1 MRRQIMALVVG
12 LTTLV
17 ILAFAIPVGFLIQS
31 AVVASA
37 ERAAVQQANNLALVA
52 RNGTSSELQASLNLL
67 PQDADHRSSVQLS
80 NGTVLGKLPPASDQA
95 QSYPGDQV
103 PPPEQVPNRNGRP
116 GPLPGGPGGEQAQLR
131 QVPGGEVAQLA
142 VRTSS
147 GEIGLVQ
154 VYVSDAALHSGVVR
168 WLLLL
173 GGGCIA
179 LLLLSALG
187 AELLTRRIVRPLVQT
202 AETAHQLTA
211 GDVTARAP
219 TNGPREVAEVGSSL
233 NQLADRID
241 ELVAEERETVA
252 NLSHRMR
259 TPLTALRLESESL
272 RDPAERE
279 RIATQASALE
289 RTLTAV
295 IHAARRPQ
303 REGRLPAAD
312 ATAVVG
318 DRVAFWS
325 ALTDEQERACT
336 LTLPD
341 GPLIVRASAE
351 DLAAA
356 VDALIE
362 NVVAHTPEGTPF
374 AVSLR
379 SAPPNSS
386 TSWGSSSSVDLSPT
400 DSLVPD
406 APPSLD
412 PAAVRAYRPGS
423 TARPARSNAV
433 LSPGSAVNPPL
444 PSGGASAFTP
454 RLSSLSGLTELTVSD
469 AGPGLPDGAG
479 IRGRSDRG
487 SSGLG
492 LSIARRCA
500 QASGGWMDTGRSPT
514 GGAQVTLYLGAP

>member
-17 ILAFAIPVGFLIQS
+17 ILAFAIPVALLIRS
-31 AVVASA
+31 SVVQNA
-37 ERAAVQQANNLALVA
+37 ERAAVLQANNVALTIRTNNSQSAIESYLKVLAQNNDRRTSV
-52 RNGTSSELQASLNLL
+52 RTPNGALLGTAPPGLGGPVRSGSGAPPSGAPPNLGGN
-67 PQDADHRSSVQLS
+67 
-80 NGTVLGKLPPASDQA
+80 NG
-95 QSYPGDQV
+95 
-103 PPPEQVPNRNGRP
+103 PPP
-116 GPLPGGPGGEQAQLR
+116 GGEGGEQAQLR
-131 QVPGGEVAQLA
+131 QIPGGVVAELP
-142 VRTSS
+142 VRLSD
-147 GEIGLVQ
+147 GVYFVQ
-154 VYVSDAALHSGVVR
+154 VYVSNAALHSGEVGRLMLIV
-168 WLLLL
+168 
-173 GGGCIA
+173 GGSLA
-179 LLLLSALG
+179 LLVVSVLG

-219 TNGPREVAEVGSSL
+219 TNGPREVAEVGASL

-312 ATAVVG
+312 ATAVVR

-341 GPLIVRASAE
+341 GPLTVRASAE

-379 SAPPNSS
+379 SAPLNSP
-386 TSWGSSSSVDLSPT
+386 TSWGSSGSVDLSPT
-400 DSLVPD
+400 DSLVPE

-433 LSPGSAVNPPL
+433 LSPGGAVNPPL
-444 PSGGASAFTP
+444 PSGGASAFAP

>member
-17 ILAFAIPVGFLIQS
+17 ILAFAIPVALLIRS
-31 AVVASA
+31 SVVQNA
-37 ERAAVQQANNLALVA
+37 ERAAVLQANNVALTIRTNNSQSAIDSYLKVLAQNNDRRTSV
-52 RNGTSSELQASLNLL
+52 RTPNGALL
-67 PQDADHRSSVQLS
+67 GTAPPGLGGPVRSGSGAPSGAPPNVGGN
-80 NGTVLGKLPPASDQA
+80 NG
-95 QSYPGDQV
+95 
-103 PPPEQVPNRNGRP
+103 PPP
-116 GPLPGGPGGEQAQLR
+116 GGEGGEQAQLR
-131 QVPGGEVAQLA
+131 QIPGGVVAELP
-142 VRTSS
+142 VRLSD
-147 GEIGLVQ
+147 GVYFVQ
-154 VYVSDAALHSGVVR
+154 VYVSNAALHSGEVGRLMLIV
-168 WLLLL
+168 
-173 GGGCIA
+173 GGSLA
-179 LLLLSALG
+179 LLVVSVLG

-219 TNGPREVAEVGSSL
+219 TNGPREVAEVGASL

-312 ATAVVG
+312 ATAVVR

-374 AVSLR
+374 AVSLQ
-379 SAPPNSS
+379 SAPPNST
-386 TSWGSSSSVDLSPT
+386 TSWGSSGPVDLSPT
-400 DSLVPD
+400 DSLVPN
-406 APPSLD
+406 AAPSLD
-412 PAAVRAYRPGS
+412 PAAVRGYRLGS
-423 TARPARSNAV
+423 TARPNAV
-433 LSPGSAVNPPL
+433 LSPGGAVNPPL
-444 PSGGASAFTP
+444 SSGGASAFTP

>member
-1 MRRQIMALVVG
+1 
-12 LTTLV
+12 
-17 ILAFAIPVGFLIQS
+17 
-31 AVVASA
+31 
-37 ERAAVQQANNLALVA
+37 
-52 RNGTSSELQASLNLL
+52 
-67 PQDADHRSSVQLS
+67 
-80 NGTVLGKLPPASDQA
+80 
-95 QSYPGDQV
+95 
-103 PPPEQVPNRNGRP
+103 
-116 GPLPGGPGGEQAQLR
+116 
-131 QVPGGEVAQLA
+131 
-142 VRTSS
+142 
-147 GEIGLVQ
+147 
-154 VYVSDAALHSGVVR
+154 
-168 WLLLL
+168 
-173 GGGCIA
+173 
-179 LLLLSALG
+179 
-187 AELLTRRIVRPLVQT
+187 
-202 AETAHQLTA
+202 
-211 GDVTARAP
+211 
-219 TNGPREVAEVGSSL
+219 
-233 NQLADRID
+233 
-241 ELVAEERETVA
+241 
-252 NLSHRMR
+252 
-259 TPLTALRLESESL
+259 LTALRLESESL

-312 ATAVVG
+312 ATAVVR

-386 TSWGSSSSVDLSPT
+386 SSWGVPGSVDPGPT
-400 DSLVPD
+400 ESLVPD

-412 PAAVRAYRPGS
+412 PAVVRSFGAASSAGS
-423 TARPARSNAV
+423 ARSNAV
-433 LSPGSAVNPPL
+433 LNPDGPGSPPL
-444 PSGGASAFTP
+444 PSGGTGAFSP
-454 RLSSLSGLTELTVSD
+454 RLSSLSGLTELTISD
-469 AGPGLPDGAG
+469 AGPGLPEGAG

>member
-1 MRRQIMALVVG
+1 MRRQIMAMVVG

-17 ILAFAIPVGFLIQS
+17 ILAFAIPVALLIRS
-31 AVVASA
+31 SVVENA
-37 ERAAVQQANNLALVA
+37 ERAAVLQANNVALTIRTNNSQTAIDSYLKVLAQNND
-52 RNGTSSELQASLNLL
+52 RRTSVRA
-67 PQDADHRSSVQLS
+67 PD
-80 NGTVLGKLPPASDQA
+80 GTVLGTAPPGAGG
-95 QSYPGDQV
+95 PF
-103 PPPEQVPNRNGRP
+103 RP
-116 GPLPGGPGGEQAQLR
+116 GNGPPSGTFPNQGENRGPPPGGEGGQQAQLR
-131 QVPGGEVAQLA
+131 QIPGGVVAELPVA
-142 VRTSS
+142 LPAGTYF
-147 GEIGLVQ
+147 VQ
-154 VYVSDAALHSGVVR
+154 VYVSNAALHSGEVGRLMLVV
-168 WLLLL
+168 
-173 GGGCIA
+173 GGSLA
-179 LLLLSALG
+179 LLIVSVLG

-219 TNGPREVAEVGSSL
+219 TDGPREVAEVGASL

-312 ATAVVG
+312 ATAVVR

-325 ALTDEQERACT
+325 ALTDEQERTCT
-336 LTLPD
+336 LLLPD

-386 TSWGSSSSVDLSPT
+386 SSWSFPGSMEPDPT

-406 APPSLD
+406 APSLD
-412 PAAVRAYRPGS
+412 PAVVRSFGPSSAAGS
-423 TARPARSNAV
+423 ARSNTV
-433 LSPGSAVNPPL
+433 LDPDGAGGPPL
-444 PSGGASAFTP
+444 QSGGAGVFGP

-469 AGPGLPDGAG
+469 AGPGLPEGAG

>member
-17 ILAFAIPVGFLIQS
+17 ILAFAIPVALLIRS
-31 AVVASA
+31 SVVQNA
-37 ERAAVQQANNLALVA
+37 ERAAVLQANNVALTIRTNNNQAAIESYLKALAQNKDRRTSVRTPDGTLLGTA
-52 RNGTSSELQASLNLL
+52 PPGAAGPGNG
-67 PQDADHRSSVQLS
+67 
-80 NGTVLGKLPPASDQA
+80 PPAESA
-95 QSYPGDQV
+95 PNETENNR
-103 PPPEQVPNRNGRP
+103 PPP
-116 GPLPGGPGGEQAQLR
+116 GGEGGEQAQLR
-131 QVPGGEVAQLA
+131 QIPGGQVAELA
-142 VRTSS
+142 LRLPD
-147 GEIGLVQ
+147 GMYFVQ
-154 VYVSDAALHSGVVR
+154 VYVSNAALHSGEVGRLMLVV
-168 WLLLL
+168 
-173 GGGCIA
+173 GGSLA
-179 LLLLSALG
+179 LLVVSVLG

-202 AETAHQLTA
+202 AETAHLLTA

-303 REGRLPAAD
+303 REGRLPSAD
-312 ATAVVG
+312 ATAVVR

-336 LTLPD
+336 LTLPH

-379 SAPPNSS
+379 SAPPNPS
-386 TSWGSSSSVDLSPT
+386 TSWDLTGSVGAGST
-400 DSLVPD
+400 GSLGPD
-406 APPSLD
+406 AAASLD
-412 PAAVRAYRPGS
+412 PPADRTFGPGS
-423 TARPARSNAV
+423 AAAPARFNSV
-433 LSPGSAVNPPL
+433 LSPEGAVSAPG
-444 PSGGASAFTP
+444 PSVGAAAFSP

-500 QASGGWMDTGRSPT
+500 QASGGWMDTGSSPT

>member
-17 ILAFAIPVGFLIQS
+17 ILAFAIPVAILIRS
-31 AVVASA
+31 AVLQNA
-37 ERAAVQQANNLALVA
+37 ERAAVLQANNVALFIRTNNNQAAIESYLKALAQNNDRRTSV
-52 RNGTSSELQASLNLL
+52 RIPNGTILGTAPPGGGDLGLAVPGNGLPSGSPPNLGENN
-67 PQDADHRSSVQLS
+67 R
-80 NGTVLGKLPPASDQA
+80 
-95 QSYPGDQV
+95 
-103 PPPEQVPNRNGRP
+103 PPP
-116 GPLPGGPGGEQAQLR
+116 GGEGGEQAQLR
-131 QVPGGEVAQLA
+131 QISGGQVAEL
-142 VRTSS
+142 
-147 GEIGLVQ
+147 GLRLPDGLYFVQ
-154 VYVSDAALHSGVVR
+154 VYVSDSALHSGEVGRLMLV
-168 WLLLL
+168 L
-173 GGGCIA
+173 GGSLA
-179 LLLLSALG
+179 LLVVSVFG

-219 TNGPREVAEVGSSL
+219 TDGPREVADVGSSL

-303 REGRLPAAD
+303 REGRLPSAD
-312 ATAVVG
+312 ATAVVR

-341 GPLIVRASAE
+341 GPLLVRTSAE

-379 SAPPNSS
+379 SAPPD
-386 TSWGSSSSVDLSPT
+386 SWTPWSAGGGGFGPEPGDPF
-400 DSLVPD
+400 VPD
-406 APPSLD
+406 A
-412 PAAVRAYRPGS
+412 AVRLDQAPGPSFGPGS
-423 TARPARSNAV
+423 AARPVRPNAV
-433 LSPGSAVNPPL
+433 LSPGDAIGAPAL
-444 PSGGASAFTP
+444 SGAGPYGP

-469 AGPGLPDGAG
+469 AGPGLPDGAE

-500 QASGGWMDTGRSPT
+500 QASGGWMDTGRSPS
-514 GGAQVTLYLGAP
+514 GGAQVSLYLGAP

>member
-31 AVVASA
+31 AVVTSA
-37 ERAAVQQANNLALVA
+37 ERSAVQQANNLALVA
-52 RNGTSSELQASLNLL
+52 RNSTSSELQASLNLL
-67 PQDADHRSSVQLS
+67 PQDSDHRSSVQLS
-80 NGTVLGKLPPASDQA
+80 DGTVLGKLPPVSDQA
-95 QSYPGDQV
+95 QSYSGEQV
-103 PPPEQVPNRNGRP
+103 PPEEPHPNARG

-154 VYVSDAALHSGVVR
+154 VYLSDAALHSGVVR

-173 GGGCIA
+173 GGGCVA

-202 AETAHQLTA
+202 AETAHQITA

-219 TNGPREVAEVGSSL
+219 TDGPREVAEVGASL

-312 ATAVVG
+312 ATAVVR
-318 DRVAFWS
+318 DRVSFWS

-341 GPLIVRASAE
+341 GPLIVRASTE

-379 SAPPNSS
+379 SAPRNSS
-386 TSWGSSSSVDLSPT
+386 TSWGSSGSVDPDPP
-400 DSLVPD
+400 DSSIPD
-406 APPSLD
+406 APPSSD
-412 PAAVRAYRPGS
+412 PAAVRSFEPGS
-423 TARPARSNAV
+423 AGPTRSNAV
-433 LSPGSAVNPPL
+433 LGPDGAVSPPGS
-444 PSGGASAFTP
+444 SGSAGASSS
-454 RLSSLSGLTELTVSD
+454 RLSNLSGLTELTVSD

-500 QASGGWMDTGRSPT
+500 QASGGWMDTGSSST

>member
-17 ILAFAIPVGFLIQS
+17 ILAFAIPVALLIRS
-31 AVVASA
+31 SVVQNA
-37 ERAAVQQANNLALVA
+37 ERAAVLQANNVALTIRTNNNQAAIESYLKALAQNKDRRTSV
-52 RNGTSSELQASLNLL
+52 RTPDGTLL
-67 PQDADHRSSVQLS
+67 GTAPPGAAGPS
-80 NGTVLGKLPPASDQA
+80 NGPPAESPRDETENNR
-95 QSYPGDQV
+95 
-103 PPPEQVPNRNGRP
+103 PPP
-116 GPLPGGPGGEQAQLR
+116 GGEGGEQAQLR
-131 QVPGGEVAQLA
+131 QIPGGQVAELA
-142 VRTSS
+142 LRLPD
-147 GEIGLVQ
+147 GMYFVQ
-154 VYVSDAALHSGVVR
+154 VYVSNAALHSGEVGRLMLVV
-168 WLLLL
+168 
-173 GGGCIA
+173 GGSLA
-179 LLLLSALG
+179 LLVVSVLG

-202 AETAHQLTA
+202 AETAHLLTA

-241 ELVAEERETVA
+241 ELVAEERE
-252 NLSHRMR
+252 MR

-303 REGRLPAAD
+303 REGRLPSAD
-312 ATAVVG
+312 ATAVVR

-336 LTLPD
+336 LTLPH

-379 SAPPNSS
+379 SASPNPSI
-386 TSWGSSSSVDLSPT
+386 SWDLTGSVGAGPT
-400 DSLVPD
+400 GSLGPD
-406 APPSLD
+406 AGASLD
-412 PAAVRAYRPGS
+412 PPADRSFGPGS
-423 TARPARSNAV
+423 AAAPARFNSV
-433 LSPGSAVNPPL
+433 LSPEGAVGAPG
-444 PSGGASAFTP
+444 PSVGAAAFSP

-500 QASGGWMDTGRSPT
+500 QASGGWMDTGSSPT

>member
-17 ILAFAIPVGFLIQS
+17 ILAFAIPVALLIRS
-31 AVVASA
+31 SVVQNA
-37 ERAAVQQANNLALVA
+37 ERAAVLQANNVALTIRTNNNQAAIESYLKALAQNNDRRTSV
-52 RNGTSSELQASLNLL
+52 RTPDGTLL
-67 PQDADHRSSVQLS
+67 GTAPPGAAAPRS
-80 NGTVLGKLPPASDQA
+80 GPPAESRDETENTR
-95 QSYPGDQV
+95 
-103 PPPEQVPNRNGRP
+103 PPP
-116 GPLPGGPGGEQAQLR
+116 GGEGGEQAQLR
-131 QVPGGEVAQLA
+131 QIPGGQVAELA
-142 VRTSS
+142 LRLPD
-147 GEIGLVQ
+147 GGYFVQ
-154 VYVSDAALHSGVVR
+154 VYVSNAALHSGEVGRLMLVV
-168 WLLLL
+168 
-173 GGGCIA
+173 GGSLA
-179 LLLLSALG
+179 LLVVSVLG

-202 AETAHQLTA
+202 AETAHLLTA

-303 REGRLPAAD
+303 REGRLPSAD
-312 ATAVVG
+312 ATAVVR

-336 LTLPD
+336 LTLPE

-362 NVVAHTPEGTPF
+362 NVVAHTPKAPF

-379 SAPPNSS
+379 SASPKPL
-386 TSWGSSSSVDLSPT
+386 TSWDLTGSVGAGPT
-400 DSLVPD
+400 G
-406 APPSLD
+406 SLD
-412 PAAVRAYRPGS
+412 PDAAAPLNPPADRSFGPGS
-423 TARPARSNAV
+423 AAGPARFNSV
-433 LSPGSAVNPPL
+433 LSPEGAVSAPG
-444 PSGGASAFTP
+444 PSGGAAAFSP

-500 QASGGWMDTGRSPT
+500 QASGGWMDTGSSPT

>member
-1 MRRQIMALVVG
+1 VAELG
-12 LTTLV
+12 LR
-17 ILAFAIPVGFLIQS
+17 LADGF
-31 AVVASA
+31 
-37 ERAAVQQANNLALVA
+37 
-52 RNGTSSELQASLNLL
+52 
-67 PQDADHRSSVQLS
+67 
-80 NGTVLGKLPPASDQA
+80 
-95 QSYPGDQV
+95 YF
-103 PPPEQVPNRNGRP
+103 
-116 GPLPGGPGGEQAQLR
+116 
-131 QVPGGEVAQLA
+131 
-142 VRTSS
+142 
-147 GEIGLVQ
+147 VQ
-154 VYVSDAALHSGVVR
+154 VYVSESALHSGEVGR
-168 WLLLL
+168 LLLVA
-173 GGGCIA
+173 GGSLA
-179 LLLLSALG
+179 LLLVSAFG

-219 TNGPREVAEVGSSL
+219 TDGPREVAEVGASL

-303 REGRLPAAD
+303 REGRLPSTD
-312 ATAVVG
+312 ATAVVR

-341 GPLIVRASAE
+341 GPLLVRTSAE

-374 AVSLR
+374 AVSLGASPPANSPPLWGPADSFAADPADVFDPAPDG
-379 SAPPNSS
+379 SA
-386 TSWGSSSSVDLSPT
+386 
-400 DSLVPD
+400 
-406 APPSLD
+406 LD
-412 PAAVRAYRPGS
+412 PAAVGGRSRAD
-423 TARPARSNAV
+423 TV
-433 LSPGSAVNPPL
+433 LSPDGGLGAPGSP
-444 PSGGASAFTP
+444 GGAGSFAP
-454 RLSSLSGLTELTVSD
+454 RLSNQSGWAELIVSD
-469 AGPGLPDGAG
+469 EGPGLPAGAG

-500 QASGGWMDTGRSPT
+500 QASGGWMSTGQSPA
-514 GGAQVTLYLGAP
+514 GGAQVTLYLGPP

>member
-37 ERAAVQQANNLALVA
+37 ERAAVQQANSLALVA
-52 RNGTSSELQASLNLL
+52 RNGTTTELQASLNLL

-80 NGTVLGKLPPASDQA
+80 NGTLLGKLPPASDQT
-95 QSYPGDQV
+95 PGYAGAPV
-103 PPPEQVPNRNGRP
+103 PPGPEPDRNGRG

-131 QVPGGEVAQLA
+131 QVPGGEVAELA

-147 GEIGLVQ
+147 GDMALVQ

-219 TNGPREVAEVGSSL
+219 TDGPREVAEVGASL

-312 ATAVVG
+312 ATAVVR

-336 LTLPD
+336 LALPD

-379 SAPPNSS
+379 SASRSPS
-386 TSWGSSSSVDLSPT
+386 TSWGSSGSVDPDPP
-400 DSLVPD
+400 DSLIPD
-406 APPSLD
+406 ALPPLD
-412 PAAVRAYRPGS
+412 PAAVRSFEPGS
-423 TARPARSNAV
+423 AGSARSNAV
-433 LSPGSAVNPPL
+433 LSPDGSVSPPGS
-444 PSGGASAFTP
+444 SGTAGAFGP

-469 AGPGLPDGAG
+469 AGPGLPEGAG

-514 GGAQVTLYLGAP
+514 GGAEVTLYLGAP